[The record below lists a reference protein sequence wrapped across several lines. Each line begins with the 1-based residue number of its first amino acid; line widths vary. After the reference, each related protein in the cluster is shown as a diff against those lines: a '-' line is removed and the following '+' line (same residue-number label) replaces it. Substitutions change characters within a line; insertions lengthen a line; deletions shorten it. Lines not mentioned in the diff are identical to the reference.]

1 MTTIP
6 SLKALRAFEAAARTG
21 SFAAASDELS
31 VSAAAVGQLV
41 RGLEDQIGR
50 QLFHRSHRSITPTE
64 AGLEVLPRLGNAFE
78 ELNAISRQISGSKSK
93 ARLTVSAPASIVSG
107 WLAHRIGDFMDRFDT
122 HDISLR
128 SDNDPANFDLDNI
141 DIRMSFGRFH
151 YRTHDT
157 IEIANDTIFA
167 VCSPDFYE
175 DNTPMYLGE
184 APLIHTDWGP
194 SSASYSTWRDW
205 YDVAGI
211 EIGKQADSGLIA
223 DTSMAAIELAK
234 SGRGMCLVQGLMLA
248 SLLENQTLVIAHQ
261 LTLPQSQ
268 PYCLTIPQ
276 RSANRPIVLQFRDW
290 LQKACKT
297 DIKLSQKYPVNSGA

>member
-1 MTTIP
+1 MKPVP
-6 SLKALRAFEAAARTG
+6 SLKALRAFEASARTG
-21 SFAAASDELS
+21 SFAAAAAELS

-41 RGLEDQIGR
+41 RGLEQQIGR

-78 ELNAISRQISGSKSK
+78 ELNAISRQIAGSKSK
-93 ARLTVSAPASIVSG
+93 ARLTISAPASIISG
-107 WLAHRIGDFMDRFDT
+107 WLSPRIGGFLRENKI
-122 HDISLR
+122 HNVSLR
-128 SDNDPANFDLDNI
+128 SDNDPVDFNHHNI

-167 VCSPDFYE
+167 VCSPDFLATHAPLNLE
-175 DNTPMYLGE
+175 Q

-194 SSASYSTWRDW
+194 ASASFSTWRDW
-205 YDVAGI
+205 FEMAGLPL
-211 EIGKQADSGLIA
+211 GKQAEAGIIA
-223 DTSMAAIELAK
+223 DTSMAAISLAT
-234 SGRGMCLVQGLMLA
+234 SGVGIGLVQGLMLEN
-248 SLLENQTLVIAHQ
+248 LLQNQQLVVAHC

-276 RSANRPIVLQFRDW
+276 RSANRPIVQKFRDW
-290 LQKACKT
+290 LMQSCQD
-297 DIKLSQKYPVNSGA
+297 DIRASNNWRNT